1 MCNFSQIRKNSPS
14 TTLCSEVGWVCLN
27 VHERMW
33 MMTNMRY
40 HRKKAS
46 PSWTPTS
53 SNKAQQH
60 PYPHFHPFVDFGAP
74 PNHGGQHTSRSLTF
88 CEHVKR
94 PLLSRPD
101 VNRGRSSNGGVF
113 FSLVHQAEKKTLGWF
128 FCVYQMYGLADQLS
142 LSNCYL
148 HVMLKIHAKDGC
160 WDRWTD
166 SPLETI
172 VQML

>member
-1 MCNFSQIRKNSPS
+1 MARIYGRSYVNMCNLRQIRKNSPS

-40 HRKKAS
+40 HRKEAS

-60 PYPHFHPFVDFGAP
+60 PCPHFNPFVDFGAP
-74 PNHGGQHTSRSLTF
+74 PNHGGSTRLDRSRFVSMWNGGTA
-88 CEHVKR
+88 
-94 PLLSRPD
+94 LLSRPD
-101 VNRGRSSNGGVF
+101 VDRRGSKFQRWSI
-113 FSLVHQAEKKTLGWF
+113 FSLVHQAEKNTLFWF
-128 FCVYQMYGLADQLS
+128 FCVYKMYGLADHLS

-148 HVMLKIHAKDGC
+148 HVMFKIHAN
-160 WDRWTD
+160 D
-166 SPLETI
+166 SL
-172 VQML
+172 LR